1 MLTSLLTLTLLLLA
15 VLNALLVYSIARP
28 DRRIWPPA
36 AQQTWEY
43 YFVWVPTLLSFLLI
57 IVIGIADWNS
67 LNWPALIRWSF
78 GVMLIA
84 VGNLLAWGG
93 VWQFGLKKTSGAEGS
108 LVTSGLYRHSRNPQ
122 YVGDICTLVGWMIL
136 SASVWAIPAILA
148 GILAFVL
155 APFAEESWL
164 EKIHGDEYREYRK
177 STPRFVFV

>member
-1 MLTSLLTLTLLLLA
+1 M
-15 VLNALLVYSIARP
+15 
-28 DRRIWPPA
+28 
-36 AQQTWEY
+36 
-43 YFVWVPTLLSFLLI
+43 
-57 IVIGIADWNS
+57 
-67 LNWPALIRWSF
+67 
-78 GVMLIA
+78 IA